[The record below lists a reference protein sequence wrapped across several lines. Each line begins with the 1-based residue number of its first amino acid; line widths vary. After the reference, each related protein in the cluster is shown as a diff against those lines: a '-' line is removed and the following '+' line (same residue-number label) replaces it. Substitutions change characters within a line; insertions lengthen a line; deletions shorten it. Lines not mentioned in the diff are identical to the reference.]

1 MTLLK
6 TMLPLAM
13 ALLVL
18 LSACAAEPEKTDS
31 ARLRVVTSFS
41 PVYLIAK
48 EVAANIDGVSL
59 ENMAPAQAGCLHDY
73 QLTMD
78 DRKLLEK
85 ADVFLACGGGMES
98 FLGEI
103 ADAHTALVTAEAVAG
118 ASLLPSATGE
128 TEYNAH
134 LWMSAEGACVM
145 AANIAHTL
153 GEADPAYAEDYR
165 ANADAFSK
173 KVRAQRDEYR
183 EKLAAAENRN
193 IVIFHE
199 SFDYAAHDFGL
210 NVVGIIAKEPDEE
223 PSAKEINEV
232 CAAVREYGV
241 QALFADTQYDDR
253 AAETVSQ
260 ETGAAVYAVNS
271 LVGADAGEKGYLEL
285 MRENYEVLAQAL
297 CGEGNG

>member
-6 TMLPLAM
+6 TMLPLAL

-18 LSACAAEPEKTDS
+18 LSACAAAPERTDL

-48 EVAANIDGVSL
+48 EVVSDIDGVSL
-59 ENMAPAQAGCLHDY
+59 VNMAPAQAGCLHDY

-98 FLGEI
+98 FLAEI
-103 ADAHTALVTAEAVAG
+103 TDAHTALKVEEAVEG

-145 AANIAHTL
+145 AANIAHAL

-165 ANADAFSK
+165 ANADAFCE
-173 KVRAQRDEYR
+173 KVRAQRDAYR
-183 EKLAAAENRN
+183 EKLAGAENRN
-193 IVIFHE
+193 VVIFHE
-199 SFDYAAHDFGL
+199 SFDYAARDFDL
-210 NVVGIIAKEPDEE
+210 NVVGIIAKEPDGE

-241 QALFADTQYDDR
+241 CALFADTQYDDR

-260 ETGAAVYAVNS
+260 ETGARVYKVNS
-271 LVGADAGEKGYLEL
+271 LVGADAEQSGFLDL
-285 MRENYEVLAQAL
+285 MRENYEVLTQAL